1 MTKKQTLSFISL
13 WFFTIGIFS
22 LGFSWLVLSSD
33 CNLKRQE
40 ISRITDSQNNLLA
53 SFGVFGRKEKLPILK
68 VAIKKRER
76 FIKQNIENFKASC
89 RSKKYKH
96 QLVSLLK
103 QYEIYLY
110 MKQAVLQEKQDFD
123 WHQSLF
129 PEELA
134 FKDF

>member
-1 MTKKQTLSFISL
+1 MTKKQIFSIISL

-22 LGFSWLVLSSD
+22 LGFSWLVASSD

-53 SFGVFGRKEKLPILK
+53 SFGVFGHKEKLPILK
-68 VAIKKRER
+68 AAIEKRED
-76 FIKQNIENFKASC
+76 FIKMSIEHFKTSC
-89 RSKKYKH
+89 RSKKYKN
-96 QLVSLLK
+96 QLVSILK

-110 MKQAVLQEKQDFD
+110 MKQAVLREKQDFD
-123 WHQSLF
+123 WHQSLL

-134 FKDF
+134 LKDF

>member
-1 MTKKQTLSFISL
+1 MTKKQIFSIISL
-13 WFFTIGIFS
+13 WFFTIGIFG
-22 LGFSWLVLSSD
+22 LGFSWLVASSD

-40 ISRITDSQNNLLA
+40 ITRITDSQNNLLA

-68 VAIKKRER
+68 VAIKKRES
-76 FIKQNIENFKASC
+76 FIKTSIESFKASC
-89 RSKKYKH
+89 RSKKYKK

-110 MKQAVLQEKQDFD
+110 TKQAVLQEKQDFD

-129 PEELA
+129 PVELV
-134 FKDF
+134 FKDK

>member
-1 MTKKQTLSFISL
+1 MALSE
-13 WFFTIGIFS
+13 
-22 LGFSWLVLSSD
+22 

-53 SFGVFGRKEKLPILK
+53 SFGVFGQKKNLPILK
-68 VAIKKRER
+68 VAIEKREE
-76 FIKQNIENFKASC
+76 FIKTSIENFKTSC
-89 RSKKYKH
+89 RSKKYKR
-96 QLVSLLK
+96 QLFSILK

-110 MKQAVLQEKQDFD
+110 MKQAVLREKQDFD